1 MNERIGPVSTP
12 SALSRVA
19 LGAAERIGFWGS
31 VLLPA
36 TYFPVLYGL
45 DGTTKLFVLTALV
58 TLNVVCLHLGRQYR
72 T

>member
-1 MNERIGPVSTP
+1 MNERIGPVTTP

-45 DGTTKLFVLTALV
+45 DGTKKLLALTALV
-58 TLNVVCLHLGRQYR
+58 TLNVVCLLLGRQYR